1 MFGSRWLPQTTCA
14 DRAPPEVQAIFFRR
28 HHQPRRR
35 PLVCALDSGTGDGL
49 RAGVLAAL
57 FPVLR
62 PVREQ
67 EAKLLR
73 LCFIRSRSSCS
84 LSRSKSPVSPRE
96 RLATA
101 LAAGLGASIEGA
113 LMTPSS
119 KRRALSKVS
128 GIFEDVLVI
137 DEGEWRA
144 RSGLWLF
151 RRASSRPACPSCHSR
166 Q

>member
-67 EAKLLR
+67 EAKLLKA
-73 LCFIRSRSSCS
+73 LLHPVAEFLLAQPVEVACESKGAVGNCSRGGS
-84 LSRSKSPVSPRE
+84 
-96 RLATA
+96 
-101 LAAGLGASIEGA
+101 
-113 LMTPSS
+113 
-119 KRRALSKVS
+119 
-128 GIFEDVLVI
+128 
-137 DEGEWRA
+137 
-144 RSGLWLF
+144 
-151 RRASSRPACPSCHSR
+151 
-166 Q
+166 